1 VPNHDKLAASAFHGI
16 QCRLRS
22 LLIALSREFVWQVRS
37 DDVVSPRAQALPHNI
52 PRRAVMPETMQEAKG
67 RHRRGIP

>member
-1 VPNHDKLAASAFHGI
+1 VPNHDKLAANAFHGI

-37 DDVVSPRAQALPHNI
+37 DDVVSPRMQALPHNI
-52 PRRAVMPETMQEAKG
+52 PRRAVMPETMQEAKD